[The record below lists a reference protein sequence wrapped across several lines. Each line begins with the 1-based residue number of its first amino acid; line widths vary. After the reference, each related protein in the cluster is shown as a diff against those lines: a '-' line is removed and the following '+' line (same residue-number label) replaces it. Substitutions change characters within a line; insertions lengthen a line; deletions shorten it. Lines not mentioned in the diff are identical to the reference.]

1 MSGCGTRPDRG
12 WIIGAIGVTTRA
24 WLGHTGLPLTATRQ
38 IRRIYVAAVVAAV
51 ARTTA
56 AFDVLRELMPRVS
69 AIACVIAF
77 AGYVIVYVPSI
88 ARRSG

>member
-38 IRRIYVAAVVAAV
+38 ILLIYVAAVVAAV
-51 ARTTA
+51 ARTAA
-56 AFDVLRELMPRVS
+56 AFDVLRELMPHVS

-77 AGYVIVYVPSI
+77 AGFVIVYVPLL
-88 ARRSG
+88 ARRRG